1 MALRI
6 YNSMSRRLE
15 DFRPLDDT
23 HIKMY
28 VCGPTVYDRIH
39 LGNARPIVIFDM
51 LYRLLRFSY
60 PQVTYVRNITDVDD
74 KINQR
79 AFERNIEISVL
90 TRETTAQFHTDIA
103 CLGVLTPDLEPR
115 ATDHIPQMCDMIAQ
129 LIARGHAYE
138 SAGHVLFDVPTL
150 PSYGQLSGF
159 SQEDMIAG
167 ARVEIATYKKN
178 PHDFVLWKP
187 SEPGMPR
194 WDSPWGAGRPGWHIE
209 CSAMSQAYLG
219 DCFDIHG
226 GGRDL
231 IFPHH
236 ENERAQT
243 LGCADHAEF
252 AQYWMHNEMLLVE
265 GEKMSKSGNNFV
277 TLQAALAQYPGE
289 VVRLMLLSTH
299 YRKVLNWTQEAL
311 ENAKKT
317 LDKFYTACGE
327 YDETA
332 ASVDPQVILA
342 LESDLNTPLALAH
355 LHALAGDIHKEKDF
369 VQKRV
374 LQQSLQAS
382 GRFMGILGQ
391 PSDTWFQGSTERTK
405 LDPQEILETIA
416 RRAQAKSQRDF
427 QTADAIRNQLSAQGV
442 TLSDTPDGATTW
454 RWT

>member
-15 DFRPLDDT
+15 DFRPLDDK

-39 LGNARPIVIFDM
+39 LGNARPIVIFDI

-74 KINQR
+74 KINHR
-79 AFERNIEISVL
+79 AFERNIDIRVL
-90 TRETTAQFHTDIA
+90 TRETTQQFHTDIIA
-103 CLGVLTPDLEPR
+103 LGVMAPDLEPR

-129 LIARGHAYE
+129 LMERGHAYE
-138 SAGHVLFDVPTL
+138 SAGHVLFDVSTL
-150 PSYGQLSGF
+150 PTYGQLSGF
-159 SQEDMIAG
+159 SQEDMLAG
-167 ARVEIATYKKN
+167 ARVEVATYKRN

-187 SEPGMPR
+187 SAAGMPR
-194 WDSPWGAGRPGWHIE
+194 WDSPWGPGRPGWHIE
-209 CSAMSQAYLG
+209 CSAMSHAYLG

-236 ENERAQT
+236 ENERAQS
-243 LGCADHAEF
+243 LGCIGHAGF
-252 AQYWMHNEMLLVE
+252 AQYWMHNEMLLVD

-277 TLQAALAQYPGE
+277 TLHAALAQYSGE

-299 YRKVLNWTQEAL
+299 YRKVLNWTHEAL

-317 LDKFYTACGE
+317 LDKFYAACGP

-332 ASVDPQVILA
+332 TAVDPQVITA

-355 LHALAGDIHKEKDF
+355 LHALTGGIHKATDTAA
-369 VQKRV
+369 KRN
-374 LQQSLQAS
+374 LQQILQAS
-382 GRFMGILGQ
+382 GRFIGLLGQ
-391 PSDTWFQGSTERTK
+391 SSDAWFQGGTDSTKPES
-405 LDPQEILETIA
+405 QEIMQAIA
-416 RRAQAKSQRDF
+416 LRAQAKSQKDF
-427 QTADAIRNQLSAQGV
+427 QTADEIRKQLTAQGV
-442 TLSDTPDGATTW
+442 TLSDTLDGETTW